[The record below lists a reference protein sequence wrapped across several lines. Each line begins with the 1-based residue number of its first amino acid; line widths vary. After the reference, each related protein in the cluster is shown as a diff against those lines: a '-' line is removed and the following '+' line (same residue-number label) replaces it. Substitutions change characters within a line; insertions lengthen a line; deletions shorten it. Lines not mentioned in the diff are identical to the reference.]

1 MDNKTWRIVKKKKII
16 IGTHENCRSTRQIP
30 LTQPINA
37 VFRQCCEKFEEIDLM
52 DSCKEDKR
60 AALNKP

>member
-1 MDNKTWRIVKKKKII
+1 MTITII
-16 IGTHENCRSTRQIP
+16 IMIIIITITIRTHKNGRSTRQIP